1 MPAPTVPKEKETR
14 KAEGIGVSLTFDATA
29 EPDREPLDFD
39 LEVGDKEVI
48 TCGRAPKSDVV
59 CTLSGISWHH
69 LELKL
74 ADPDLW
80 DGGVPHIV
88 LRDLSMNGT
97 GIRSKGEG
105 TAQKMKKEG
114 EVRVTDGMIVCFPMK
129 KPKAKGKEDGKDIVQ
144 QTITLNVEPLLPSP
158 ADPALGQRPQAA
170 LQQGGEPPH
179 KKRTVQL
186 PDGTTSAAATAAP
199 MNDACRNR
207 LTKGEAL
214 VRSARHAESR
224 GRLAEA
230 FDQYRRGLQ
239 HMIKALPM
247 LEKDNAQIGPIS
259 TMLKENLERAA
270 LVKQRQGRLKLAEIE
285 LP

>member
-1 MPAPTVPKEKETR
+1 MPAPIVPKEPR
-14 KAEGIGVSLTFDATA
+14 KAEGLALTLTFDAA
-29 EPDREPLDFD
+29 DGREPLEFD

-48 TCGRAPKSDVV
+48 TVGRAPKSDVV

-80 DGGVPHIV
+80 DGGVPHMV

-97 GIRSKGEG
+97 GIRAKGES

-114 EVRVTDGMIVCFPMK
+114 EVRVTDGMTVCFPMK
-129 KPKAKGKEDGKDIVQ
+129 KPKAKGKEDGKDVVQ
-144 QTITLNVEPLLPSP
+144 QIFTLNVEQLLPSP
-158 ADPALGQRPQAA
+158 AESPAPGQRSQAA
-170 LQQGGEPPH
+170 TQQGGEPPH
-179 KKRTVQL
+179 KKRAVQL
-186 PDGTTSAAATAAP
+186 PNGSISTAATAAP
-199 MNDACRNR
+199 MSEACRNR
-207 LTKGEAL
+207 VTKGEAL

-247 LEKDNAQIGPIS
+247 LEKDDAQVGAIS
-259 TMLKENLERAA
+259 TMLKDNLERAA
-270 LVKQRQGRLKLAEIE
+270 LVKERQGRLKLAEIE